1 MHSPTTREIH
11 PSPPLQPS
19 PRGLHPFSRTASP
32 IGSLA
37 RVVDR
42 ASSTTSRTLGRGRA
56 GERAGREVVTR
67 AVTPS
72 PSPSSLGEPSAS
84 NAATYDGTVVF
95 HVYDS
100 LEAPKPIFS
109 TFLEGALHVVEVA
122 RFHPNFVS
130 AHFHYALKDGEQ
142 KIDAK
147 TPNSCFN
154 CTLLDDVAPDAAFET
169 FGDLV
174 DAIEM
179 GHLNQREHA
188 LACREIAVYAPS
200 DDAGASAFAKM
211 RAKRRELVAEA
222 DGAAD
227 GVPVFGF
234 DESNVV
240 LFVGVRANASDIDST
255 WPHVFGVSGAEAL
268 VGSNTF
274 QDASLFEVVT
284 CSKRDETEHR
294 FTHIVRVSLGPIGDD
309 EALVRAAEDAVKRAC
324 ATLDSD
330 AFVSSYA
337 CVFNIGKSGT
347 PPGALPAVREM
358 AKKKKEAEALR
369 A

>member
-1 MHSPTTREIH
+1 M
-11 PSPPLQPS
+11 
-19 PRGLHPFSRTASP
+19 
-32 IGSLA
+32 
-37 RVVDR
+37 
-42 ASSTTSRTLGRGRA
+42 
-56 GERAGREVVTR
+56 VTR

-222 DGAAD
+222 DSAAD

>member
-1 MHSPTTREIH
+1 MPRNRGVRPERRCRSVGVRED
-11 PSPPLQPS
+11 
-19 PRGLHPFSRTASP
+19 
-32 IGSLA
+32 A
-37 RVVDR
+37 R
-42 ASSTTSRTLGRGRA
+42 
-56 GERAGREVVTR
+56 EETR
-67 AVTPS
+67 ARRR
-72 PSPSSLGEPSAS
+72 G
-84 NAATYDGTVVF
+84 G
-95 HVYDS
+95 
-100 LEAPKPIFS
+100 
-109 TFLEGALHVVEVA
+109 
-122 RFHPNFVS
+122 R
-130 AHFHYALKDGEQ
+130 
-142 KIDAK
+142 
-147 TPNSCFN
+147 
-154 CTLLDDVAPDAAFET
+154 
-169 FGDLV
+169 
-174 DAIEM
+174 
-179 GHLNQREHA
+179 
-188 LACREIAVYAPS
+188 CR
-200 DDAGASAFAKM
+200 
-211 RAKRRELVAEA
+211 RRRS
-222 DGAAD
+222 
-227 GVPVFGF
+227 VFGF

-347 PPGALPAVREM
+347 PPRKRCPPCAKM